1 MSKAFDKVWHQGVI
15 FKLKSVGV
23 SDSLLSLIES
33 FLSNR
38 FQKVIL
44 NGQTSKW
51 LPVKAGV
58 PHGSIVGPLFY
69 LIYINDLS
77 DDLNSTVKLSPDDT
91 SQFSV
96 VRDSNISAYELNND
110 MKKISE
116 LACEWKMSC
125 NPDLNKQAQEVI
137 FSRKLNKSSHP
148 KIFFNN
154 APVFCAKW
162 QKVIGMYLDETLIF
176 NLRIKEQMSKALK
189 GIGIIKTPSKSL
201 H

>member
-58 PHGSIVGPLFY
+58 PQGSIVGPLFY

-137 FSRKLNKSSHP
+137 FSRK
-148 KIFFNN
+148 
-154 APVFCAKW
+154 
-162 QKVIGMYLDETLIF
+162 
-176 NLRIKEQMSKALK
+176 
-189 GIGIIKTPSKSL
+189 
-201 H
+201 

>member
-58 PHGSIVGPLFY
+58 PQGSIVGPLFY

-154 APVFCAKW
+154 APVFCANW
-162 QKVIGMYLDETLIF
+162 QKVIGMYLYETLIF

-189 GIGIIKTPSKSL
+189 GIGIIKKPSKSL